1 MKGELSRRA
10 ALRALAGL
18 PALMAAG
25 AAAGTREEFALAIA
39 RDPRLI
45 AFATARAESLAAP
58 LETVSGRLP
67 AGLAG
72 VLWRNGPAEHE
83 RFGRRYSHWFD
94 GDGMVQAYRFAD
106 GSATH
111 RARILDTPKRRR
123 ETRAGARI
131 LPAFGTPG
139 SEMLL
144 GPDDMNVA
152 NTAMLAHAGRLM
164 ALWEGGSA
172 LGVDPE
178 TLAAGEFVAWRPDL
192 AGLPFSAHP
201 KIEPDGTLWNIG
213 FVTRPRPALLLYRV
227 DRGGRKVAANLLD
240 AGPMGMAHDFVV
252 TARHLVVLLTP
263 FVVEPDRLS
272 SDHTAFLD
280 SHAWR
285 PGLGTRVVVIDKNT
299 LEPVRR
305 HRLPPGFHFHHGNG
319 WEEPDGTIR
328 LDLCQAP
335 GPGFV
340 TGDLRAVM
348 RGALGFPS
356 PQPRYRGVV
365 LRPGG
370 GAGIEDAAPGVAEF
384 PRIDP
389 RLTGRRHRKVFALT
403 GSGAEDGWPLRSV
416 APPRPGTGRDRR
428 LGLPAASDPR
438 GARLRGARPRRGRGL
453 ADRPLYR
460 REAAGRRAQRVR
472 GRPHRRRPAVAGHPP
487 LPAAARAARDVRSCL
502 TRAGGPHRADRKAR
516 LQKKPIHGIIAVASG
531 QAA

>member
-18 PALMAAG
+18 PVLMAAG

-83 RFGRRYSHWFD
+83 RFGRRYNHWFD
-94 GDGMVQAYRFAD
+94 GDGMVQAFAFAD

-123 ETRAGARI
+123 ETRAGRRI

-172 LGVDPE
+172 LEVDPK

-272 SDHTAFLD
+272 SGDASFLE

-335 GPGFV
+335 DPGFV

-348 RGALGFPS
+348 RGVLGFPS
-356 PQPRYRGVV
+356 PQPRYRSVV

-370 GAGIEDAAPGVAEF
+370 DAGIEDAAPGVAEF

-416 APPRPGTGRDRR
+416 AR
-428 LGLPAASDPR
+428 LDSER
-438 GARLRGARPRRGRGL
+438 GATDAWAYPRHQIPEEHVFAARGPGEGEGWLIGPYIDARRQAAGL
-453 ADRPLYR
+453 NVF
-460 REAAGRRAQRVR
+460 EAARIADGPVWQGVLLY
-472 GRPHRRRPAVAGHPP
+472 P
-487 LPAAARAARDVRSCL
+487 LPLALHGMFAAA
-502 TRAGGPHRADRKAR
+502 
-516 LQKKPIHGIIAVASG
+516 
-531 QAA
+531 